1 LTNACASLA
10 ASCLNRSV
18 VLSVDSLGTGAI
30 LTVNLTDDFLVLS
43 AHVNSR
49 FINTAICVPPIGFTS
64 VVEQVRPGRRVHPPH
79 SKQCGGSGRIK
90 KPPIEARFA
99 VYSPSSRSSLT
110 SRALWAA
117 SACHSIAISAHADLK
132 SLFGTSRPS
141 FSHAKALRRYF
152 SEIFIVVVPLEA
164 GAQHSLSPVTALNVA
179 VISNQSFRL

>member
-1 LTNACASLA
+1 
-10 ASCLNRSV
+10 LNRSV

-30 LTVNLTDDFLVLS
+30 LTVNLTDDFLLPS

-49 FINTAICVPPIGFTS
+49 FINTASLRLDLPLWWSKC
-64 VVEQVRPGRRVHPPH
+64 GRAAESIPH